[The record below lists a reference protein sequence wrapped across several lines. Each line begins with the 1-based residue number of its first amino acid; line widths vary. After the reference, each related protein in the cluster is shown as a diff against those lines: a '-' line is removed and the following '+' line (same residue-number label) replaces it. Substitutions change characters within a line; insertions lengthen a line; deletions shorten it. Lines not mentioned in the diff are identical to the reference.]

1 MATEPTGPKR
11 MAVTRA
17 DVARHAGVSPAVVS
31 YVLNDSERP
40 VSSESRARVLEAIR
54 ILGYRP
60 NAVAR
65 ALRRGSTRTI
75 GLLLPDSSNP
85 LFAEL
90 SREIEFEATRAGYAL
105 ILANSRGEAELE
117 IQQLHNL
124 IDRQVDGL
132 VVISAAAMGP
142 RADQITALGV
152 PCVVLDRA
160 APLPGV
166 FTAGVDFA
174 RGSEMAVAH
183 LLSHGHRSVAAVL
196 GDDGS
201 TSTIARERGWA
212 AALRVGG
219 AAEGPTVRVPF
230 TRAGGYEGGLAL
242 LRRGSRP
249 SAVFVSSDLQAVGLL
264 KAAHELGI
272 DVPRDLAVIAFD
284 GSLEC
289 EYTWPPLSV
298 VRQPIETLAEIAMRA
313 VVGNA
318 APEHISLEPQLLIRS
333 SCGCVDPLA

>member
-1 MATEPTGPKR
+1 MTDGQVSPKR
-11 MAVTRA
+11 VAVTRA

-65 ALRRGSTRTI
+65 ALRRGTTRTI

-117 IQQLHNL
+117 IHQLQNL

-132 VVISAAAMGP
+132 VIISASAMGP
-142 RADQITALGV
+142 RAEQIASLGV

-160 APLPGV
+160 EPLPGV
-166 FTAGVDFA
+166 STAGVDFE
-174 RGSEMAVAH
+174 RGSEMAVTH
-183 LLSHGHRSVAAVL
+183 LLSHGHISVAAML

-201 TSTIARERGWA
+201 SSTIARERGWA
-212 AALRVGG
+212 RALRAAG
-219 AAEGPTVRVPF
+219 ASEGPTVRVPF
-230 TRAGGYEGGLAL
+230 TRAGGYQGGLAL
-242 LRRGSRP
+242 LRRESRP

-272 DVPRDLAVIAFD
+272 DVPRELAVIAFD

-289 EYTWPPLSV
+289 EYTWPPLTV
-298 VRQPIETLAEIAMRA
+298 IRQPIEALAEMAVRA
-313 VVGNA
+313 VVSET
-318 APEHISLEPQLLIRS
+318 PSDHVSLEPRLIVRA
-333 SCGCVDPLA
+333 SCGCA